1 MIINDIKKELIK
13 SWSKNTCTPY
23 LKEQWSISNPSLGQC
38 AITSL
43 IVNDFCGGKIMK
55 CMTPYG
61 SHYYSLINNEVIDL
75 TVEQFNGYI
84 PDYKTGEE
92 RSREYLL
99 SNNDTKNRYYELMKN
114 LKFQLEK
121 SNSQKYQLISP
132 NGVEYK
138 SNIPGTL
145 GGNKK
150 LKIYGK
156 LDCPSAIRWIRKGY
170 YIENRVFFENEDIA
184 KSAGYRPCAICMKKE
199 YEKWKNRV

>member
-61 SHYYSLINNEVIDL
+61 SHYYNSINNEVIDL

-84 PDYKTGEE
+84 PDYK
-92 RSREYLL
+92 
-99 SNNDTKNRYYELMKN
+99 
-114 LKFQLEK
+114 
-121 SNSQKYQLISP
+121 
-132 NGVEYK
+132 
-138 SNIPGTL
+138 SNIST
-145 GGNKK
+145 
-150 LKIYGK
+150 
-156 LDCPSAIRWIRKGY
+156 
-170 YIENRVFFENEDIA
+170 
-184 KSAGYRPCAICMKKE
+184 
-199 YEKWKNRV
+199 

>member
-55 CMTPYG
+55 CMT
-61 SHYYSLINNEVIDL
+61 S
-75 TVEQFNGYI
+75 QFNGYI

-92 RSREYLL
+92 RTREYLL
-99 SNNDTKNRYYELMKN
+99 SNNDTRNRYYELMKN

>member
-61 SHYYSLINNEVIDL
+61 SHYYNLINNEVIDL

-92 RSREYLL
+92 RTREYLL
-99 SNNDTKNRYYELMKN
+99 IM
-114 LKFQLEK
+114 
-121 SNSQKYQLISP
+121 
-132 NGVEYK
+132 
-138 SNIPGTL
+138 TL
-145 GGNKK
+145 R
-150 LKIYGK
+150 I
-156 LDCPSAIRWIRKGY
+156 
-170 YIENRVFFENEDIA
+170 DI
-184 KSAGYRPCAICMKKE
+184 M
-199 YEKWKNRV
+199 N

>member
-55 CMTPYG
+55 CMTPCG
-61 SHYYSLINNEVIDL
+61 GHYYNLINNEVIDL

-84 PDYKTGEE
+84 TDYKTGEE
-92 RSREYLL
+92 NIREYLL
-99 SNNDTKNRYYELMKN
+99 SNNDTRNRYYELMKN

>member
-1 MIINDIKKELIK
+1 MPRKPQFSKEEIARHGLKIVEERGLIMQDIFSSQTNYVINDKNK
-13 SWSKNTCTPY
+13 SD
-23 LKEQWSISNPSLGQC
+23 G
-38 AITSL
+38 
-43 IVNDFCGGKIMK
+43 M
-55 CMTPYG
+55 
-61 SHYYSLINNEVIDL
+61 
-75 TVEQFNGYI
+75 
-84 PDYKTGEE
+84 
-92 RSREYLL
+92 
-99 SNNDTKNRYYELMKN
+99 ELMKN